1 MQTTKTITYLDHR
14 TYGGVILESDFY
26 TCHPTGK
33 YEIRSRRADRISHD
47 HSFDSW
53 CQNYKNK
60 FATRFKERLIR
71 TNE

>member
-33 YEIRSRRADRISHD
+33 YEIRISHD

-60 FATRFKERLIR
+60 VATRFKERLIR
-71 TNE
+71 TNA